1 LRTLEGRAA
10 LGLELVRDDRQL
22 LRALGRLLYHGRQ
35 APEGLERTLDGGVSR
50 ARRMGVDVPVRF
62 RLGAGPPCEGL
73 LRDLSADGA
82 FVETDQAPAEGERF
96 ALHLRDPEEQ
106 REYHFACEVIRHA
119 PGGMGLRLL
128 GVPVECRYL
137 NGAGALG
144 AATAA

>member
-10 LGLELVRDDRQL
+10 LGIELVRDDRQL
-22 LRALGRLLYHGRQ
+22 MRALGRLLYHGRQ
-35 APEGLERTLDGGVSR
+35 APEGLERSLEGGVSR
-50 ARRMGVDVPVRF
+50 ARRLSVDVPVRF
-62 RLGAGPPCEGL
+62 RLGVEPPIVGR

-96 ALHLRDPEEQ
+96 ALHLRDPGER
-106 REYHFACEVIRHA
+106 REYHFACEVIRRV
-119 PGGMGLRLL
+119 PEGMGVRLL